1 MDHLLWSV
9 STAVLQGARRFAAA
23 LSGPPAAELRVSG
36 GAEAVRGG
44 RDVCDRVSTLRRP

>member
-9 STAVLQGARRFAAA
+9 STAVLHGARRFAAA
-23 LSGPPAAELRVSG
+23 LSGPPAAELRASG

-44 RDVCDRVSTLRRP
+44 SDVCDRVSTLRRP